1 MCAQTGPT
9 ALLILILTQRD
20 RQDIAP
26 GFSPSEEAGKLDA
39 LLPLPV
45 QAPHRFG
52 GVFLGKVP
60 TSHPLGFPA

>member
-20 RQDIAP
+20 RQDIAL

-39 LLPLPV
+39 LLPLPDPSKLLTGL
-45 QAPHRFG
+45 AGYF
-52 GVFLGKVP
+52 
-60 TSHPLGFPA
+60 